1 MDSNH
6 RRNTS
11 YVNSLLA
18 KHEAVQQR
26 YQVIEAPK
34 VLDYGRARKRS
45 GKSDPFDA
53 QAIATAAVVMESTQQ
68 RFPRLDNGARASL
81 RVLLGAREQMTL
93 ERTAKIN
100 ALTALLRS
108 VDLDVDARTPLS
120 ATHIEVISHWR
131 RRDEELSLAVAR
143 NEAKRFAQCITVL
156 DIELKKNRVHLT
168 EIFQATPAA
177 ALLEEV
183 GGRTCQRC
191 DCLYRVVSF
200 GQSPIRNCIRCT
212 SRSQSHPGFIRE
224 YRAAPLE
231 SRRRPSTEQC
241 LAHGRGHQNRP
252 RLRNT

>member
-1 MDSNH
+1 MAVAKYNQPWLYLDSNH

-156 DIELKKNRVHLT
+156 DIELKKT
-168 EIFQATPAA
+168 E
-177 ALLEEV
+177 
-183 GGRTCQRC
+183 
-191 DCLYRVVSF
+191 
-200 GQSPIRNCIRCT
+200 
-212 SRSQSHPGFIRE
+212 FI
-224 YRAAPLE
+224 
-231 SRRRPSTEQC
+231 
-241 LAHGRGHQNRP
+241 
-252 RLRNT
+252 